1 MYTIP
6 HDVCVCIS
14 IRIHTYFNANTHLN
28 LFDDSVYDV
37 HMRCCLFNLLS
48 ISILS
53 IPLYTSR
60 VHMFYCENLTK
71 LLQFAI
77 FIQTEINYSKEI
89 SIINSNSFQHILIRF
104 FMLLLFMLSQLV
116 FFVVVIL
123 LLQLF
128 PSHMKLLLIV
138 YFSLYPFPC
147 VFIARYKNPTHEIVK
162 L

>member
-89 SIINSNSFQHILIRF
+89 SIINSNSFQHILNRF
-104 FMLLLFMLSQLV
+104 FLCFSCLCYHSSYFSLLLFFSCN
-116 FFVVVIL
+116 FFPPIWN
-123 LLQLF
+123 F
-128 PSHMKLLLIV
+128 
-138 YFSLYPFPC
+138 C
-147 VFIARYKNPTHEIVK
+147 
-162 L
+162 

>member
-48 ISILS
+48 IS
-53 IPLYTSR
+53 LYTSR

-104 FMLLLFMLSQLV
+104 FYASLV
-116 FFVVVIL
+116 YVISARIFRCCYSSL
-123 LLQLF
+123 ATF
-128 PSHMKLLLIV
+128 SSHMKLLLIV